1 MAKRRGKRRASK
13 TAGTKTRTKK
23 GFPGWVRP
31 TVSMVIG
38 GGVGLLVSG
47 LLPTAIAPYAPA
59 AGVLGSKIIGKGPWG
74 KYVAT
79 SAVLA
84 GVTFLSYRP
93 TVQIAASTLVGTLQ
107 AARAAL
113 MSGARETGDSPAEES
128 GSPAEES
135 GTVAEQSRRIL
146 REAGVR

>member
-38 GGVGLLVSG
+38 GGVGLLLSG
-47 LLPTAIAPYAPA
+47 LLPKAIAPYAPA
-59 AGVLGSKIIGKGPWG
+59 AGVLGSKIIGKGAWG

-113 MSGARETGDSPAEES
+113 MSGTRETGDSPTEET
-128 GSPAEES
+128 
-135 GTVAEQSRRIL
+135 GTVAERSRRIL
-146 REAGVR
+146 REAGLQ